1 MQGRT
6 LATSNICN
14 PMTSWKKL
22 SLRRITFGTE
32 VGGVDLSLFTIF
44 PNFLIATG
52 ALFLAMC
59 HKRCRFWCSVTIITT
74 IAIITRLVLSITIIA
89 IIAGTV
95 VAIITLAPG
104 WHCSHQFLKCAPT
117 FWDNIPFPID
127 IYIQVGKTTSVIV
140 ESKFLLVRRFLQS
153 PEASKVNHHHTQLV
167 LN

>member
-52 ALFLAMC
+52 ALFVAMR

-74 IAIITRLVLSITIIA
+74 IAIITIITIIA
-89 IIAGTV
+89 IIT
-95 VAIITLAPG
+95 IITSITSYYHYYHYYHYYCCHCCCYYYSCTRLALFSPVPQMRTHLLGQHPFSHRYIYPG
-104 WHCSHQFLKCAPT
+104 WK
-117 FWDNIPFPID
+117 DNFCD
-127 IYIQVGKTTSVIV
+127 CGK
-140 ESKFLLVRRFLQS
+140 
-153 PEASKVNHHHTQLV
+153 
-167 LN
+167 

>member
-52 ALFLAMC
+52 ALFVVMR
-59 HKRCRFWCSVTIITT
+59 HKRCS
-74 IAIITRLVLSITIIA
+74 
-89 IIAGTV
+89 
-95 VAIITLAPG
+95 
-104 WHCSHQFLKCAPT
+104 

-167 LN
+167 SN